1 MKKIYVHILILGFAA
16 TLAGCYSPAGRG
28 AVRGAASGA
37 TISAIAGGDVA
48 VGASVGGA
56 IGATSGA
63 MRANRY
69 RRYSR
74 W

>member
-1 MKKIYVHILILGFAA
+1 MKMMYCVFAILFLVVI
-16 TLAGCYSPAGRG
+16 AGCYSPAGRG

-37 TISAIAGGDVA
+37 AISAVAGGDVG
-48 VGASVGGA
+48 VGAA
-56 IGATSGA
+56 IGGGIGVTTGA

>member
-1 MKKIYVHILILGFAA
+1 LWFGGPSFY
-16 TLAGCYSPAGRG
+16 CYCRMLQPIGRG

-37 TISAIAGGDVA
+37 AISAVAGGDVGVGAA
-48 VGASVGGA
+48 VGGG
-56 IGATSGA
+56 IGVTTGA